1 MDFLFRKLSLPS
13 LYNVETA
20 STPEVQDMK
29 MIKKVTQLW
38 LLGDSLNYMKQCI
51 RVWQITSCQG
61 CWTES

>member
-1 MDFLFRKLSLPS
+1 MDFLFRKLRLPS
-13 LYNVETA
+13 LCNVDTA

-29 MIKKVTQLW
+29 MIKKVTQLQ

-51 RVWQITSCQG
+51 GVQQITPCQG